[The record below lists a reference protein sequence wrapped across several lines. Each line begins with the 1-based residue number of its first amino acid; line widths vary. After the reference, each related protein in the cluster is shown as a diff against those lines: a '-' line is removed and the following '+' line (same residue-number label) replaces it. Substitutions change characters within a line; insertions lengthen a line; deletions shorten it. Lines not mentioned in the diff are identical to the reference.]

1 MYFLADS
8 EPPSKVGLIINK
20 SVGGSVSRHRIA
32 RQIRHLMMH
41 HVQTLPSDTY
51 MVIRVLKKSDDYRLE
66 LESIMVKVSQRLGL
80 TP

>member
-8 EPPSKVGLIINK
+8 EPPLKVGLIINK

-32 RQIRHLMMH
+32 RQIRHLMMD
-41 HVQTLPSDTY
+41 HVQTLPIDIY

-66 LESIMVKVSQRLGL
+66 LESIIVKVAQRLGL